1 MTAGKIFL
9 CNVKI
14 YEYQS
19 QEVSSCL
26 QNRLGT
32 KKSWNLPNRINMNHC
47 IIVLSLYLR
56 FMYAVIAWNTCW
68 LQKEISHDLIQFSMS
83 FKVLLHINSSHAW
96 WRKEACGKGIGDDL
110 LAHLL
115 LSRSK
120 RKLRIFAESDEWLG
134 EIHAV
139 ELSSWIKI
147 SQGPQPTSLTGNPSR
162 SRSVF
167 YANCASF
174 IQPPNCA

>member
-1 MTAGKIFL
+1 MPFSTTWSLVFRTKSWHHSGWPRFL

-68 LQKEISHDLIQFSMS
+68 LQKEMSHDLIQFSMS
-83 FKVLLHINSSHAW
+83 FKVLLHIINSSNAW

-120 RKLRIFAESDEWLG
+120 RKLRIFGKWWMARRDPCSG
-134 EIHAV
+134 TF
-139 ELSSWIKI
+139 ELD
-147 SQGPQPTSLTGNPSR
+147 QD
-162 SRSVF
+162 
-167 YANCASF
+167 
-174 IQPPNCA
+174 